1 MNWKRSMY
9 LHAPLVFL
17 PGLIKVLPM
26 LKNYFKVAWRNLW
39 KHKLFTSVNVLGLSV
54 GLICVI
60 LLLLAVQQ
68 IVSRD
73 SLQQKMDRLYLLET
87 GDKNGGTG
95 DGNVFPLLDVLLQQY
110 PEVESGTRI
119 NTWDSRWLIYK
130 DKEANESITYVDAG
144 FFDVFTFPLKYG
156 HAVHA
161 LDNKQSIVLSEE
173 VATKLFGNS
182 DPTGQTI
189 SFDNKHQ
196 FTVTAVMKSIPT
208 NSTIRPTVLLSNQHL
223 TDDPEFKGIADW
235 YNCFTREYVVLK
247 PGTTATQLEKKLPQ
261 LIAQH
266 FVKAAQ
272 DRYIYLL
279 PFKSYPQKYGG
290 FNFELYRYALSC
302 IALFILLL
310 VMINLINLNMA
321 AAFARA
327 REVGVRKVLGSGKG
341 QVLLQFFI
349 ETGLVVFTAIVL
361 GILGAWMLMPVF
373 NDLFSSLALSETM
386 LYNGYFIIVLL
397 CAGVL
402 LTLIAGGYPAIYLSS
417 IQLANSIKGKLKAAP
432 QKLHARQSLIIVQF
446 VITVIF
452 IAGSLIVKKQ
462 VYFMKNADVHFNKDN
477 VLIVDLGLDFKDL
490 PSAKGHVN
498 YILSELKNNDA
509 VKAVSIGRNVPGRYD
524 ENYNAY
530 LPGDA
535 AADAN
540 TVGLRQLSIDNGYL
554 DVYQLKLLE
563 GRNFSAS
570 MATDESAVI
579 INKAAMKALG
589 WASIEG
595 KSLRAKGGDKAMPV
609 IGVVDDY
616 HYQSLAG
623 KVEPL
628 IHFYAGK
635 TEMRIEEGFLSIS
648 IKPKDAP
655 PVIAML
661 EKEFKGIPSRKAF
674 TYNFAD
680 EIFNRQYQ
688 QIEGILSL
696 ISWFAIISVLIACA
710 GIFALISLVARQR
723 TKEIGI
729 RKVLGSSV
737 SGIVLLLSR
746 DFLKLVIV
754 AVFIATPIA
763 WWAMH
768 KWLQGFA
775 YQVSLSVWIF
785 ILTGV
790 LAILIAL
797 LTVSIQ
803 SIKAAVV
810 NPVKSLRTE

>member
-87 GDKNGGTG
+87 GDKNGGTS
-95 DGNVFPLLDVLLQQY
+95 DKNTFPVLDVLLQQY

-119 NTWDSRWLIYK
+119 NTWDARWLIYK
-130 DKEANESITYVDAG
+130 DKEVNEGITYVDAG

-156 HAVHA
+156 NTAHA

-173 VATKLFGNS
+173 AATNLFGNS
-182 DPTGQTI
+182 DPTGKI
-189 SFDNKHQ
+189 VSFDDKRQ
-196 FTVTAVMKSIPT
+196 FTIAAVMKSIPA
-208 NSTIRPTVLLSNQHL
+208 NSSIRPTVLLSNRHL
-223 TDDPEFKGIADW
+223 TDDPEFKNIADW
-235 YNCFTREYVVLK
+235 YNTFTSMYVLLK
-247 PGTTATQLEKKLPQ
+247 PGVSPAKLEKKMPQ
-261 LIAQH
+261 LVAQH
-266 FVKAAQ
+266 FAKAAQ
-272 DRYIYLL
+272 DRYLYLL
-279 PFKSYPQKYGG
+279 PFKAYPQKYGG

-321 AAFARA
+321 AAFTRA

-349 ETGLVVFTAIVL
+349 ETGLVVFAAIVL
-361 GILGAWMLMPVF
+361 GIVGAWLLMPVF
-373 NDLFSSLALSETM
+373 NELFSSLALSETM
-386 LYNGYFIIVLL
+386 LYNGYFLIVLV
-397 CAGVL
+397 CTGGL

-417 IQLANSIKGKLKAAP
+417 IQLANSIKGKLNAAP
-432 QKLHARQSLIIVQF
+432 KKLHARQSLIVVQF

-452 IAGSLIVKKQ
+452 IAGSLIIKRQ
-462 VYFMKNADVHFNKDN
+462 VHFMKDADVHFNKDN
-477 VLIVDLGLDFKDL
+477 VLIANLGLDYKDL
-490 PSAKGHVN
+490 PSAKGQIN
-498 YILSELKNNDA
+498 YILSQLKSNTA
-509 VKAVSIGRNVPGRYD
+509 VKAISVGRNVPGKYD

-535 AADAN
+535 PADAN

-563 GRNFSAS
+563 GRNFSAT
-570 MATDESAVI
+570 MTTDESAVV

-635 TEMRIEEGFLSIS
+635 TEMRSEEGFLSIS
-648 IKPKDAP
+648 IKPKDAAP
-655 PVIAML
+655 IIAML

-674 TYNFAD
+674 SYNFAD
-680 EIFNRQYQ
+680 EVFDRQYQ

-729 RKVLGSSV
+729 RKVLGASV

-746 DFLKLVIV
+746 DFIKLVVV
-754 AVFIATPIA
+754 AVFIGSPIA

-775 YQVSLSVWIF
+775 YQMELSMWIF
-785 ILTGV
+785 LLTGG

-797 LTVSIQ
+797 LTVSVQ
-803 SIKAAVV
+803 SIKAAVM